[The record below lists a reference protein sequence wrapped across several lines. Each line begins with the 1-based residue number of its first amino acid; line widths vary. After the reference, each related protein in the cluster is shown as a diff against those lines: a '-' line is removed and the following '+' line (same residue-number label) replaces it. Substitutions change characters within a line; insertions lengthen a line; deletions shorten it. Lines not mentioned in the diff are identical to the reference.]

1 MPFIS
6 VATAPKVALFS
17 VKRNPVVQ
25 NQIILTW
32 TQINSK
38 VINIYS
44 TPLNLSI
51 LTTVLSSSEF

>member
-6 VATAPKVALFS
+6 VATAPLVPLFS

-25 NQIILTW
+25 NQTILTW

-51 LTTVLSSSEF
+51 LTIVLSSSEF